1 MGPQLETKT
10 QKLVTAL
17 QAKAT
22 ALGFDA
28 LNITAADSIPNAK
41 ERLNVFLEKNY
52 HGSMGWMAETAKRR
66 AAPKALWSE
75 VNSVIMLAM
84 NYGPDDAPENHPLAH
99 LSDKGAGGVSVYA
112 RHRDYHDII
121 KGRLKELAS
130 FLISRAG
137 GDVKVFVDTAPV
149 MEKPLGQA
157 AGLGWQGKH
166 TNLVSREL
174 GSWFFLGSIFTTL
187 ELPESGAETDHCG
200 SCKACL
206 DACPTDAFP
215 APYQLDARRCIS
227 YLTIEHAGP
236 IPDEF
241 RKPIGNRIY
250 GCDDCLAACPWNK
263 FAQAASEAKL
273 VARDDLKSP
282 QLLELLELDDPTFR
296 KRFSGSPIKRI
307 GRNRFLRNVLI
318 AAGNSGKPDLVN
330 SVEWLL
336 DDPDETVRGT
346 AVWAWRQLVST
357 DRFKQKSH
365 AALPSETSA
374 EVRTEWQKQG

>member
-1 MGPQLETKT
+1 MGPALDTKT
-10 QKLVTAL
+10 QKLVAAL

-28 LNITAADSIPNAK
+28 LNIAAADSIPDARD
-41 ERLNVFLEKNY
+41 RLNTFLKKNY
-52 HGSMGWMAETAKRR
+52 HGSMSWMAETAERR

-75 VNSVIMLAM
+75 VNSVIILAM
-84 NYGPDDAPENHPLAH
+84 NYGPDNAPENHPLAY

-130 FLISRAG
+130 FMISRAG

-227 YLTIEHAGP
+227 YLTIEHAGHIDAALRP
-236 IPDEF
+236 G
-241 RKPIGNRIY
+241 IGNRVF
-250 GCDDCLAACPWNK
+250 GCDDCLAVCPWNR
-263 FAQAASEAKL
+263 FAAAAADQRMSF
-273 VARDDLKSP
+273 RDDLSAPALRDLARLDATVEQISTALRAKS
-282 QLLELLELDDPTFR
+282 QVEGEQR
-296 KRFSGSPIKRI
+296 
-307 GRNRFLRNVLI
+307 
-318 AAGNSGKPDLVN
+318 AA
-330 SVEWLL
+330 
-336 DDPDETVRGT
+336 
-346 AVWAWRQLVST
+346 ARQ
-357 DRFKQKSH
+357 
-365 AALPSETSA
+365 AALVKLEKFTPKIGYPDTW
-374 EVRTEWQKQG
+374 RDYRKLQITPDNIIRRNG